1 MKSKKS
7 IAIAIIIILIVSLI
21 IINRFLPSKASSNQ
35 EANITWHKYEEGIKL
50 AKDQNKKIFIDFYAD
65 WCVFCKKMENETFA
79 NADIAN
85 YLNQNFI
92 PVKVI
97 TDNEKSLSLKYKIT
111 GLPSFIFLDEK
122 TKRITKLPGFVSA
135 SNLMPILQFIKTDSY
150 KSMSF
155 EQFMKNYNKS

>member
-1 MKSKKS
+1 MKSKKN
-7 IAIAIIIILIVSLI
+7 IAIALIILFISLL

-35 EANITWHKYEEGIKL
+35 EGNVTWHKYDEGIKL

-65 WCVFCKKMENETFA
+65 WCVFCKKMEKETFA
-79 NADIAN
+79 DADIAN

-92 PVKVI
+92 PIKI
-97 TDNEKSLSLKYKIT
+97 FTDVEQRLALKYKVT

-122 TKRITKLPGFVSA
+122 TKKITKLPGFVSA

-155 EQFMKNYNKS
+155 EKFMENYDES